1 MSVAGGLWRAV
12 DHARAVGA
20 QVLQVFTANQR
31 RWEVPRPSPG
41 DAERFRSAV
50 AEWGG
55 GFVASH
61 ASYLFNLAS
70 PDEDAGLRSVH
81 GLAAEIERC
90 ALLGIPWVVLHP
102 GAHLEGGSDGRS
114 VENGVRR
121 AAARLVTAFDA
132 ADRLHPHAGGVGV
145 LLENTAGQGTC
156 LGADM
161 AELGRIVDACPAR
174 ERLEVC
180 IDTAHAC
187 AAGYDLATREGYE
200 RLTGEVDRA
209 VGLGRVRLF
218 HVNDSAT
225 PCGARSDR
233 HAHIG
238 LARIWPRTAATCGCC
253 SAWRRATTRPRRRA
267 TWTVW
272 GNRDGS
278 PDLHGYAGAA
288 APGRRASSR
297 RRRRRSPCR
306 RPACLPGG
314 PGTHPGR
321 AAASRGTPRPTGIP
335 PPRTRRIPN
344 SPRRCS
350 LYRAR

>member
-12 DHARAVGA
+12 EHARAVGA
-20 QVLQVFTANQR
+20 QALQVFTANQR
-31 RWEVPRPSPG
+31 RWEAPRLSDS
-41 DAERFRSAV
+41 DAERFRAAV

-70 PDEDAGLRSVH
+70 PDEEAGLRSAH
-81 GLAAEIERC
+81 GLAAEIGRC

-102 GAHLEGGSDGRS
+102 GAHLEGGSGGRPVAS
-114 VENGVRR
+114 DSGGRFVENGVRR
-121 AAARLVTAFDA
+121 VAARLATAFDA
-132 ADRLHPHAGGVGV
+132 ADRLHPQAGGVGV

-156 LGADM
+156 LGADV

-174 ERLEVC
+174 ERLGVC

-187 AAGYDLATREGYE
+187 AAGYDLATREGYA
-200 RLTGEVDRA
+200 RLVGEVDRA

-238 LARIWPRTAATCGCC
+238 LGH
-253 SAWRRATTRPRRRA
+253 
-267 TWTVW
+267 V
-272 GNRDGS
+272 
-278 PDLHGYAGAA
+278 GAA
-288 APGRRASSR
+288 GFARLVRDPRFAGHPMVLETHKGKDLAEDRRNLRVLRRLASGDD
-297 RRRRRSPCR
+297 
-306 RPACLPGG
+306 PAE
-314 PGTHPGR
+314 
-321 AAASRGTPRPTGIP
+321 AARDVDGLGE
-335 PPRTRRIPN
+335 
-344 SPRRCS
+344 
-350 LYRAR
+350 

>member
-20 QVLQVFTANQR
+20 QALQVFTANQR

-41 DAERFRSAV
+41 DAERFRAAM

-102 GAHLEGGSDGRS
+102 GAHLEGGSGGRSVASGSDGRS

-121 AAARLVTAFDA
+121 VAARLATAFDA

-174 ERLEVC
+174 ERLGVC

-187 AAGYDLATREGYE
+187 AAGYDLATREGYA

-238 LARIWPRTAATCGCC
+238 LGH
-253 SAWRRATTRPRRRA
+253 
-267 TWTVW
+267 V
-272 GNRDGS
+272 
-278 PDLHGYAGAA
+278 GAA
-288 APGRRASSR
+288 GFARLVRDPRFAGHPMVLETHKGKDLAEDRRNLRVLLRLAAGDD
-297 RRRRRSPCR
+297 
-306 RPACLPGG
+306 PAEAVRDVDGLGE
-314 PGTHPGR
+314 
-321 AAASRGTPRPTGIP
+321 
-335 PPRTRRIPN
+335 
-344 SPRRCS
+344 
-350 LYRAR
+350 